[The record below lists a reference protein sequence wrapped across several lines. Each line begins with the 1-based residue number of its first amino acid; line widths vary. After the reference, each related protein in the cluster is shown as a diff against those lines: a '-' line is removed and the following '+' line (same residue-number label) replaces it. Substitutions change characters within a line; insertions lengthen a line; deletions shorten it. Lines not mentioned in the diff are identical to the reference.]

1 MVGFG
6 ISTLYTAFKLLSKIL
21 KQFLKVST
29 ELLKKYIKSQNTW
42 QAAIKQLNP
51 TIVSSEGVSTP
62 FRK

>member
-42 QAAIKQLNP
+42 QAAIKQLKP

>member
-6 ISTLYTAFKLLSKIL
+6 ISTLYTALKLLSKIL

-42 QAAIKQLNP
+42 QAAIKQLKP